1 MCWDTTSTEGRAVA
15 DHFDGLEQ
23 RISTRAAT
31 VAVIGQGYVGL
42 MVASAAAVAGMRVRA
57 IDVRAER
64 KLLHT

>member
-1 MCWDTTSTEGRAVA
+1 MA

-31 VAVIGQGYVGL
+31 VAVVGQGDVGL
-42 MVASAAAVAGMRVRA
+42 TVASAAAVAGMRVRA

-64 KLLHT
+64 KL